1 VKRDLSFILLLCAV
15 CVCLIAQTTPCFADK
30 RVALVIGNSKYEN
43 TPALANPANDATDV
57 AQALTAIGFQV
68 TLKLDA
74 EKRQMDQATAQF
86 AREASNADAVL
97 FYYAGHGMQF
107 QGRNF
112 LMPVDA
118 ELQDE
123 ISLRYEMT
131 AIDDVKAALEQSSGV
146 KIMVLD
152 ACRSNPLAAKLVRS
166 ISVATR
172 DVPNVQ
178 GYARPERTRGM
189 IIVYATQADDVAN
202 DGVGRNS
209 PFSTAF
215 LKEIKEPGIEIGTMF
230 RRIGGDVYQATN
242 GQQSPELSIS
252 LVSEYYLN
260 QAETDQAVWA
270 RIRARAD
277 ADAIREFLGRHP
289 ESFYAPDAR
298 ARLELLDRET
308 REKADRLTEKQKQ
321 VASAME
327 AEHAQEQELAAKR
340 AAAEAGISPVP
351 APVAPEVEA
360 VRAQLAKPTAAR
372 ADKDAEVQA
381 DGLAAAQRLE
391 KERRAQNELARP
403 QAGRETTPQPRTEV
417 AAGQRTP
424 DQACKRD
431 EGQLARLRFDP
442 SLEQVEKF
450 ARELACEDLR
460 PQVQRL
466 IESLGDNALATTQS
480 QLVASAPQ
488 SKAAALTPDQACKRD
503 EGQLA
508 RLRLHPSLE
517 QVEKF
522 AQELGCEDLRPQV
535 QRLMESLGDRPV
547 VATQPQLVASAPR
560 SMGVADT
567 PIAATQQ
574 NVDKRVLGQ
583 AGAQPPDNSEACKHD
598 SEELVR
604 IRAYPNRELAL
615 RFARDLKC
623 EDLRA
628 QAARLLESI
637 SN

>member
-1 VKRDLSFILLLCAV
+1 MKRDLSFVLVLCAMCMGLV
-15 CVCLIAQTTPCFADK
+15 AQITPCFADK
-30 RVALVIGNSKYEN
+30 RVALVIGNSKYKN
-43 TPALANPANDATDV
+43 TPALTNPVNDATDV
-57 AQALTAIGFQV
+57 AQALAAIGFEV
-68 TLKLDA
+68 TLKLDS

-166 ISVATR
+166 ISATTR

-202 DGVGRNS
+202 DGAGRNS

-242 GQQSPELSIS
+242 GRQSPELSIS

-260 QAETDQAVWA
+260 QAETDQAIWA
-270 RIRARAD
+270 RIRSSANAD
-277 ADAIREFLGRHP
+277 TIREFLGRHP
-289 ESFYAPDAR
+289 KSFYAPDAR
-298 ARLELLDRET
+298 VRLDLLDREA
-308 REKADRLTEKQKQ
+308 REKADRVIEEQKQ
-321 VASAME
+321 RASAT
-327 AEHAQEQELAAKR
+327 AEEQAQKQELAAKR
-340 AAAEAGISPVP
+340 AAAETGISLIPRP
-351 APVAPEVEA
+351 AAPVVEA
-360 VRAQLAKPTAAR
+360 AGAQLAKPTAAEP
-372 ADKDAEVQA
+372 A
-381 DGLAAAQRLE
+381 
-391 KERRAQNELARP
+391 

-442 SLEQVEKF
+442 ALEQVEKF
-450 ARELACEDLR
+450 ARELVCEDLR

-466 IESLGDNALATTQS
+466 IESLGDNALATAQS
-480 QLVASAPQ
+480 QLVVSAPQ
-488 SKAAALTPDQACKRD
+488 SKTTPDQACKRD

-522 AQELGCEDLRPQV
+522 AQELVCEDLRPQV
-535 QRLMESLGDRPV
+535 QRLMESLGDKPV
-547 VATQPQLVASAPR
+547 VATQSQLVPSAPQ
-560 SMGVADT
+560 SMGVAET
-567 PIAATQQ
+567 PIVAAQRH
-574 NVDKRVLGQ
+574 VDKRVLGQ
-583 AGAQPPDNSEACKHD
+583 AGGAETPDSSQACKHD
-598 SEELVR
+598 GEELVR
-604 IRAYPNRELAL
+604 IRAYPDRELAL

-623 EDLRA
+623 EDLRE
-628 QAARLLESI
+628 QVARLLESI